1 MTQVVLEEA
10 LPRLRRAL
18 GLGEEVDDA
27 SLEDALKAAEEEI
40 LRYLNQ
46 DTLPEHT
53 DSLVIELA
61 ALKYLQGQ
69 NRAGVQEES
78 YAEGQLSQSQR
89 YYSPQE
95 FEEETQAL
103 LRTLAPYRRV
113 VCKGAEA

>member
-1 MTQVVLEEA
+1 MTRAALEEA

-18 GLGEEVDDA
+18 GLGAEVDDA
-27 SLEDALKAAEEEI
+27 SLEDVLAVAEEDI

-46 DTLPEHT
+46 DALPRYT
-53 DSLVIELA
+53 DSLLVELA
-61 ALKYLQGQ
+61 ALKYLSS
-69 NRAGVQEES
+69 RHSAGVQEES

-95 FEEETQAL
+95 FEEGTQAL

-113 VCKGAEA
+113 GCKGAET

>member
-46 DTLPEHT
+46 DTLP
-53 DSLVIELA
+53 
-61 ALKYLQGQ
+61 
-69 NRAGVQEES
+69 
-78 YAEGQLSQSQR
+78 
-89 YYSPQE
+89 
-95 FEEETQAL
+95 
-103 LRTLAPYRRV
+103 
-113 VCKGAEA
+113 